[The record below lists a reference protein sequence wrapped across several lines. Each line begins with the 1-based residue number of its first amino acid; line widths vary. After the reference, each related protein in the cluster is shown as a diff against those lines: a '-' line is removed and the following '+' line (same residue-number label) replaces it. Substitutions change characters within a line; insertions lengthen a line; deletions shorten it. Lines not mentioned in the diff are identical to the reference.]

1 MVPPTHD
8 NTNLFPYFPISS
20 FHSFVSGKAAKD
32 FVTKVG
38 ASAGKGGP
46 EVVKALMNAK
56 SSDKDIDKAMSG

>member
-1 MVPPTHD
+1 MTTHAHGSLHD
-8 NTNLFPYFPISS
+8 NTNLFHPFILS
-20 FHSFVSGKAAKD
+20 SGKAAKD